1 MRKKTPV
8 LPDDLEDTIRSWLD
22 ALPDNKKPTINDVAR
37 FAQVSKRTV
46 SRVINGS
53 TLVGEETR
61 KQVSEIVTILGFE
74 PDTQARGL
82 AFRHSFLIGLIYDNP
97 NPQYVVNILEGIQE
111 ALVDNEF
118 ELAVHRCDR
127 SDPNFIE
134 KARSFV
140 ERQKLYGVVLTPSA
154 SEDDRLAAM
163 IRATGSEYVRVAS
176 VALDEPHRMI
186 VSNDRLG
193 GISAAN
199 YFAELG
205 HQRIAYIA
213 GPPTF
218 RSSQE
223 RLDGFREGLAQA
235 GLEIRPQHIFEGDYS
250 FESGVGATERL
261 LSLRVRPTAVFAAN
275 DEMAAG
281 VLQAVRIRGLR
292 VPDDLSVIG
301 FDDFHIATSVWPRLT
316 TIHSPTQEI
325 GRLAATRLLSRRNK
339 GGDASQDETEPWLV
353 IRESVGPPPHE
364 N

>member
-8 LPDDLEDTIRSWLD
+8 LPDDLEDTIRAWLAD
-22 ALPDNKKPTINDVAR
+22 LPDNKKPTINDVAR

-53 TLVGEETR
+53 NLASEKTR
-61 KQVSEIVTILGFE
+61 KQVSAIVDILGFE

-97 NPQYVVNILEGIQE
+97 NPQYVVNILEGILE
-111 ALVDNEF
+111 ALADNEF

-127 SDPNFIE
+127 SDPHFIE

-140 ERQKLYGVVLTPSA
+140 ERQKLYGVILTPSA
-154 SEDDRLAAM
+154 SEDERLAAM

-193 GISAAN
+193 GVSAAN
-199 YFAELG
+199 YFAKLG
-205 HQRIAYIA
+205 HQRVAYIS

-223 RLDGFREGLAQA
+223 RLAGFREGLQQA
-235 GLEIRPQHIFEGDYS
+235 NIELRTQHIFEGDYS
-250 FESGVGATERL
+250 FESGVAATERL

-292 VPDDLSVIG
+292 VPDHLSVIG

-325 GRLAATRLLSRRNK
+325 GRLAATRLLARRTPS
-339 GGDASQDETEPWLV
+339 DRASHDETEPWLV
-353 IRESVGPPPHE
+353 IRESASEPPQE
-364 N
+364 